1 MYFQNICSG
10 VEYFTV
16 SGIVVGTL
24 GDISHLNYYAASF
37 YGLLN
42 ISVCT

>member
-1 MYFQNICSG
+1 MYFQNICFG

-24 GDISHLNYYAASF
+24 GDKSLAF
-37 YGLLN
+37 LR
-42 ISVCT
+42 SVVL

>member
-16 SGIVVGTL
+16 SGIVMDTL
-24 GDISHLNYYAASF
+24 GDISHLKRSF
-37 YGLLN
+37 VLLTTEYFGVHIN
-42 ISVCT
+42 